1 MRKGYKV
8 ILSRCA
14 YFQRMFAS
22 ETKEKSTNEVI
33 VPDVTPDVFRAMLQF
48 IYSNTLPKD
57 SAEITLDLLVAAD
70 KYDVEKLKRK
80 CELLVTVNVVDA
92 LVVAESINAKTLMIR
107 AKNVFGSNF
116 DVLMQS
122 ESDVAELSKSLR
134 KSLPFELLSHFIKES
149 RDV

>member
-48 IYSNTLPKD
+48 IYSHTLPKD
-57 SAEITLDLLVAAD
+57 SADITLDLLVAAD

-80 CELLVTVNVVDA
+80 CELLVPVNVVDA

-122 ESDVAELSKSLR
+122 ESDEAELSRSLS

>member
-14 YFQRMFAS
+14 YFQRIFAS

-80 CELLVTVNVVDA
+80 CELLVPVNVDNVVDA

-107 AKNVFGSNF
+107 AKMS
-116 DVLMQS
+116 
-122 ESDVAELSKSLR
+122 SDPTSTSSCSPKVTRRS
-134 KSLPFELLSHFIKES
+134 
-149 RDV
+149 

>member
-48 IYSNTLPKD
+48 IYSDTLPKD

-80 CELLVTVNVVDA
+80 CELLVPVNVVDA

-122 ESDVAELSKSLR
+122 ESDEAELSRSLS

>member
-22 ETKEKSTNEVI
+22 EKSTNEVI

-48 IYSNTLPKD
+48 IYSDTLPKD

-80 CELLVTVNVVDA
+80 CELLVPVNVVDA

-122 ESDVAELSKSLR
+122 ESDEAELSRSLS